1 MNTQPIEILEEII
14 SRIPTHLL
22 YNKCLINR
30 TWYILINRQLQRQ
43 LNEII
48 KELYKYDQLLKEISE
63 KLYWANIYDDNDL
76 IEKLS
81 EQTMAYQD
89 KYWELMS
96 ERLEIK
102 TEMIKYGM
110 LKEEDIYSESYD
122 DDEIYY

>member
-30 TWYILINRQLQRQ
+30 TWFILVSRELQRQ

-81 EQTMAYQD
+81 EQTTAYQD

-122 DDEIYY
+122 NDEIYY

>member
-14 SRIPTHLL
+14 FRIPTHLL

-30 TWYILINRQLQRQ
+30 TWYILINRELQWQ

-81 EQTMAYQD
+81 EQTTAYQD

>member
-30 TWYILINRQLQRQ
+30 TWYILVSRELQRQ

-48 KELYKYDQLLKEISE
+48 KELYKYDQLLKEFGE

-76 IEKLS
+76 IEKLL
-81 EQTMAYQD
+81 EQSTAYQD

>member
-30 TWYILINRQLQRQ
+30 TWYILVSRELQRQ

-48 KELYKYDQLLKEISE
+48 KELYKYDQLLKEFGE

-81 EQTMAYQD
+81 EQTTAYQD

>member
-30 TWYILINRQLQRQ
+30 TWFILVSRELQRQ

-81 EQTMAYQD
+81 EQTTAYQD